1 MAKKKVKKIT
11 KKTPA
16 KKRKRKY
23 VKKDKYWK
31 LTPKGRGAFKARKA
45 AARKAARAK
54 ARKAKRK

>member
-1 MAKKKVKKIT
+1 MPKI
-11 KKTPA
+11 KSRLA